1 MKGNSEE
8 KLMKTYWIRPVF
20 QRHSFGSKWRLM
32 KKKASSKSTLL
43 VYSFFLLA
51 LLFLAAWIDLAKYAG
66 NTSQK
71 ALQIFSRTPSNPN
84 LEFPL
89 DCSIWNQTNTCPK
102 NYPTSYKLSNPNSS
116 LNPKCPEFFRWI
128 PEDLRPWRETGI
140 TMEMVEKARKTAHF
154 RLVISDGKIYVEKF
168 RQSIQTRALFTLW
181 GIVQLM
187 RRYPGKLPDLELMFD
202 CNDRPVIQAKHYRQ
216 PDSGPPPLFRY
227 CSDWK
232 SLDIV
237 FPDWSFWGWPELNI
251 KPWEILKEDLQEGNG
266 RIKWNERK
274 PNAYWK
280 GNTDVS
286 LARQDLVKCNGSKL
300 NARIDKVEWKH
311 EMEHGFK
318 TADLASQCNY
328 RYKIYIE
335 GVSWSV
341 SEKYI
346 LACDSMSLMINPHY
360 YDFFTRSLLPT
371 IHYWPINKTEKC
383 KSIKFAVEWGN
394 KHMNKAQEIGQTGS
408 KYIQEQLRMQ
418 YVYDYMFHLL
428 NEYSKLLKYKPTVP
442 KGAAEVCSETM
453 VCSVEGL
460 QKKFRIDSMVKNPA
474 DSSPCTFPPSYN
486 RAELED
492 FLEMKDNLTKQV
504 KILEESESIGNPTIK
519 I

>member
-1 MKGNSEE
+1 MVDRLATRGVQTTVTLSLVILVAITTIPN
-8 KLMKTYWIRPVF
+8 WINVSSITGSF
-20 QRHSFGSKWRLM
+20 QKKFLFFG
-32 KKKASSKSTLL
+32 
-43 VYSFFLLA
+43 
-51 LLFLAAWIDLAKYAG
+51 
-66 NTSQK
+66 TSQTY
-71 ALQIFSRTPSNPN
+71 SS
-84 LEFPL
+84 EF
-89 DCSIWNQTNTCPK
+89 DCSLKCSDISPLTNISTDNNAP
-102 NYPTSYKLSNPNSS
+102 SES
-116 LNPKCPEFFRWI
+116 CPEYFKWI
-128 PEDLRPWRETGI
+128 HEDLRPWEVTGI
-140 TMEMVEKARKTAHF
+140 TKEMVEKGIEKADF
-154 RLVISDGKIYVEKF
+154 NIVIVNGRVYIEKF
-168 RQSIQTRALFTLW
+168 KDAFQTRDTVTIW
-181 GIVQLM
+181 GILQLL
-187 RRYPGKLPDLELMFD
+187 RLYPGKLPDLDLMFSCGD
-202 CNDRPVIQAKHYRQ
+202 KPVIEKSDYGQSNASYAPPMLHYCGD
-216 PDSGPPPLFRY
+216 DSSF
-227 CSDWK
+227 
-232 SLDIV
+232 DIV

-274 PNAYWK
+274 PYAYWK

-394 KHMNKAQEIGQTGS
+394 KHMNQAQEIGQTGS

-504 KILEESESIGNPTIK
+504 KMLEESESIGNPTIK